1 MKEFEDLLKDLKL
14 SLETKELPTS
24 EGGREYGVIE
34 AVADG
39 VVSITG
45 LSGAGFGQV
54 LDFDGISKGLVL
66 SLKADYIEA
75 VILRKNDL
83 VARGT
88 KVFLSEKELAFGVSA
103 NLAGRVISPLGED
116 LDGLGPI
123 VPDQFYPLENKAPG
137 IIDRQPVFQP
147 LPTGILSVDSL
158 TPVGLGQRELIIG
171 DRATG
176 KTTLALTAILN
187 QKNQT
192 EKVHCIY
199 VTVSQKQSKVA
210 QLVEK
215 LRESGAM
222 EYTTVIAAFPS
233 DGPALSY
240 LAPFAGCALGE
251 YFRDKGTHAL
261 VVYDDLS
268 KHAVAYRELS
278 LLLKRPSGREAY
290 PGDVFYLH
298 SRLLERAAKLSE
310 KNGGGSLTALPIVET
325 QEGDVSAYVPTNVIS
340 ITDGQ
345 IYLEADLFNAGV
357 KPAINVGLSVS
368 RVGGAAQG
376 KLLKKV
382 SGTLRLDL
390 SQYRELAAFAQ
401 FGSDLDE
408 KTKKSLRRGEI
419 ITKLLTQE
427 EYKTYTTGEEVVT
440 LLLIDLGFFDELTDE
455 KIVNDH
461 RRFLDLLEQEK
472 SFRNLLET
480 ATELEAI
487 KDELRTLWQN
497 FIN

>member
-14 SLETKELPTS
+14 SFETKDFPTS
-24 EGGREYGVIE
+24 EGGREYGVVE

-45 LSGAGFGQV
+45 LGGAGFGQE

-137 IIDRQPVFQP
+137 IIDRKPVFQP
-147 LPTGILSVDSL
+147 LPTGIMSVDSL

-176 KTTLALTAILN
+176 KTTLALTTILN
-187 QKNQT
+187 QKNQA

-310 KNGGGSLTALPIVET
+310 KN
-325 QEGDVSAYVPTNVIS
+325 
-340 ITDGQ
+340 
-345 IYLEADLFNAGV
+345 
-357 KPAINVGLSVS
+357 
-368 RVGGAAQG
+368 
-376 KLLKKV
+376 
-382 SGTLRLDL
+382 
-390 SQYRELAAFAQ
+390 
-401 FGSDLDE
+401 
-408 KTKKSLRRGEI
+408 
-419 ITKLLTQE
+419 
-427 EYKTYTTGEEVVT
+427 
-440 LLLIDLGFFDELTDE
+440 
-455 KIVNDH
+455 
-461 RRFLDLLEQEK
+461 
-472 SFRNLLET
+472 
-480 ATELEAI
+480 
-487 KDELRTLWQN
+487 
-497 FIN
+497 